1 MISRDWIRSRGAK
14 SRRCRCSERLI
25 PVARGTPSPT
35 SAFRCL
41 EAMRL
46 NTDCLC
52 RLEHQHWMH
61 RDRRSHDGRHST
73 TANGRSSLTFLAPA
87 PTFQPNREQLV
98 CDDTDGRLISRFFS
112 APSQVPRRRP
122 ASHLVP
128 MAPGLPLARRFDL
141 FSQFTVVRRALHASR
156 IQLH

>member
-1 MISRDWIRSRGAK
+1 MASSSQYCGWA
-14 SRRCRCSERLI
+14 EVVNE
-25 PVARGTPSPT
+25 PGTPSQQ
-35 SAFRCL
+35 SAGIAP

-52 RLEHQHWMH
+52 RLEHQHWIH

-98 CDDTDGRLISRFFS
+98 CDDTDGRLISRHFS

-128 MAPGLPLARRFDL
+128 MAPGLPQARRFDL
-141 FSQFTVVRRALHASR
+141 FSQFTVVRRAIHASR

>member
-1 MISRDWIRSRGAK
+1 
-14 SRRCRCSERLI
+14 
-25 PVARGTPSPT
+25 
-35 SAFRCL
+35 
-41 EAMRL
+41 
-46 NTDCLC
+46 
-52 RLEHQHWMH
+52 MH

-73 TANGRSSLTFLAPA
+73 TAKGRSSLTFLAPA
-87 PTFQPNREQLV
+87 QTFQPNREQLV

-141 FSQFTVVRRALHASR
+141 FSQFTVVRRAFTLHGYSFTEQVDCNAQTSELGRFSTGKGGLPLWELRRDAASR
-156 IQLH
+156 PLRSRRRKNPPPKAGASKRFSGV